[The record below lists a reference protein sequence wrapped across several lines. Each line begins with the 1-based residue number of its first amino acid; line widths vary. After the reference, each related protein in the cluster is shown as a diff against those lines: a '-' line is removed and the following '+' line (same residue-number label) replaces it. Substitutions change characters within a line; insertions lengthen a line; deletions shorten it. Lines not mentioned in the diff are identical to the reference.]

1 MRKDLIEGL
10 DIIESKVIDPSGYST
25 PELMYV
31 AVEVLGELSRRNS
44 DVYEA
49 IGAINLDISR
59 VVHEIEFSPEGTTN
73 TEKIRMFQELQELNK
88 ARRKLKQEQVLNNRV
103 TTGVKIGDA
112 KNQIASILSKL
123 IRIDESYR
131 KDKVNQQI
139 PDFKQGELKRL
150 IKKFANN
157 RPHENPTT

>member
-1 MRKDLIEGL
+1 MRKDLVEGL
-10 DIIESKVIDPSGYST
+10 NITESKIIDPSGYSST
-25 PELMYV
+25 ELMYV
-31 AVEVLGELSRRNS
+31 AVEVLGELGRRNH
-44 DVYEA
+44 DVYESV
-49 IGAINLDISR
+49 GNINLDISR
-59 VVHEIEFSPEGTTN
+59 VVHEIEFSPTETTN

-103 TTGVKIGDA
+103 MTAVSVTDS

-131 KDKVNQQI
+131 KDKVNQQM
-139 PDFKQGELKRL
+139 PEFKQGELKRL